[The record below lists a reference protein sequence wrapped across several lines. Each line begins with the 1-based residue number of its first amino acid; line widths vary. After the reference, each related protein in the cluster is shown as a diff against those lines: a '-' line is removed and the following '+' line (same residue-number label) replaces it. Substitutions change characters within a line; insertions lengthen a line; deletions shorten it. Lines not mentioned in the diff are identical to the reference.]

1 MICPRSQ
8 GLQNGDSELE
18 ACNWECPP
26 LGTGPW
32 SECSR
37 VMPSG
42 TYLNKAIVQ
51 KLRVF
56 PTLLF
61 LLSTWME
68 QPKVPSLESQN

>member
-1 MICPRSQ
+1 M
-8 GLQNGDSELE
+8 
-18 ACNWECPP
+18 
-26 LGTGPW
+26 GTLNLRLATGSVLPWALDPW

-51 KLRVF
+51 KLTVF
-56 PTLLF
+56 PALLF